1 MATKRWWIVALVTIL
16 ALVVLGVGGY
26 GIYRI
31 GYSHGNRVTVVER
44 ELPQRF
50 LDKLDELDR
59 EGKPLMI
66 VPRLKMR
73 EFGHGFMFPR
83 RDLRHPFI
91 LPWQGFILP
100 AAILSILVVL
110 IVLLI
115 VLLTMRKSR
124 QETLPP
130 APLQPP
136 ASIQDTERQE

>member
-1 MATKRWWIVALVTIL
+1 MSKSKWWVAALVTIL
-16 ALVVLGVGGY
+16 ALVLLGVGGY
-26 GIYRI
+26 GIYRL
-31 GYSHGNRVTVVER
+31 GYNHGNRVTVVER

-59 EGKPLMI
+59 EGKPLII

-73 EFGHGFMFPR
+73 EFGHGFMFLR
-83 RDLRHPFI
+83 RDLRHPFM

-100 AAILSILVVL
+100 AAILAILVVL

-124 QETLPP
+124 QEAIPP

-136 ASIQDTERQE
+136 ASTPGTERQE